1 MQMQE
6 IMQFVTAHPV
16 LSVAWIVLFV
26 AVVVM
31 TIKSRFSKVKDIS
44 RGQATQL
51 INKETPSSS
60 IPGRVTSTARG
71 TSPTP

>member
-31 TIKSRFSKVKDIS
+31 TLKSRFSKVKEVS
-44 RGQATQL
+44 RG
-51 INKETPSSS
+51 
-60 IPGRVTSTARG
+60 GR
-71 TSPTP
+71 PI